1 MAATYLPQG
10 LVEEIKLYLKSQ
22 VERGDLEAQ
31 ILLAQVEQLEGST
44 VSVLPPGMFSP
55 PEGLGLELG
64 C

>member
-31 ILLAQVEQLEGST
+31 ILLAQVEQLESSA
-44 VSVLPPGMFSP
+44 VSALSPGMFAP
-55 PEGLGLELG
+55 PEGLELG

>member
-44 VSVLPPGMFSP
+44 VSALSPGMFAP
-55 PEGLGLELG
+55 PEGWELG

>member
-44 VSVLPPGMFSP
+44 VSALSLGMFAP
-55 PEGLGLELG
+55 PEGWELG

>member
-31 ILLAQVEQLEGST
+31 ILLAQVEQVEGST
-44 VSVLPPGMFSP
+44 VSVLPPGMFASP
-55 PEGLGLELG
+55 EGLELG